1 MLDLLGLSELVP
13 RRQPI
18 VPVEVPVAMSVRR
31 SGSTWTELFRAG
43 RLHAYR
49 HLAIGRRSS
58 SVAGTATE
66 PLTRLANSKG

>member
-31 SGSTWTELFRAG
+31 SGSTWTALF
-43 RLHAYR
+43 HAAVGMAFWK
-49 HLAIGRRSS
+49 LTIGSGSS
-58 SVAGTATE
+58 SVAGTVTE
-66 PLTRLANSKG
+66 PLGRLPNSKG